1 MIGVPL
7 PGRDMSPE
15 EARGFRMAC
24 ACFSTWGYQLA
35 SSPRLAGS
43 GSTEAM
49 RQTFAAHGR
58 FLMAAASALD
68 RQITRTIPVEALTEI
83 TGPGARPAFNPR
95 RT

>member
-35 SSPRLAGS
+35 ASPRLAGPAA
-43 GSTEAM
+43 TQEVRA
-49 RQTFAAHGR
+49 RFAGHGR

-68 RQITRTIPVEALTEI
+68 RQITRTIPVEAVAEI
-83 TGPGARPAFNPR
+83 EAQAVRPGR
-95 RT
+95 